1 MCQVSG
7 SGAVNRKGCQNSDV
21 RSEPDQE
28 KAAASDKDVNR
39 KKCQSRKG
47 SAVPAR
53 RPGVVPIGPPFS
65 LY

>member
-1 MCQVSG
+1 MSGFRLRSCQQEGLSKF
-7 SGAVNRKGCQNSDV
+7 RDV

-47 SAVPAR
+47 SVVPAR